1 MASPSAGA
9 HAVARRMVVEKQMA
23 FAEGT
28 VGTQMEMAKL
38 AMTPWWLWPSAAAM
52 NIGHAA
58 TGPRLTAGE
67 G

>member
-1 MASPSAGA
+1 
-9 HAVARRMVVEKQMA
+9 MVVEKQMA

-58 TGPRLTAGE
+58 TGPASRRVKANARRLRRK
-67 G
+67 